1 MKKTM
6 PAPKK
11 LPKKQG
17 WVRNLGYVAF
27 IVAWVFVSVVAS
39 QFVTALALQALL
51 PSELLEKPVV
61 SGIYSV
67 ISYGLSII
75 LTFVV
80 LPKIYKKL
88 ASDREEV
95 GLKDYPTWTD
105 IGLAPVGWI
114 VSTIGAGLLMT
125 FFSQFSWFEIGQAQD
140 TGFSPYMNGGERIIA
155 FLVLVIL
162 APIAEEVIFRGWL
175 YGKLRAR
182 TNLVTSILITS
193 LLFAVMHWQWNVS
206 VNVFALSVVLCGMRE
221 ITGTIYAGIL
231 THMLKN
237 GIAFFLLYVIPL

>member
-27 IVAWVFVSVVAS
+27 IVVWVFVSVVAS

-88 ASDREEV
+88 ASDREEA
-95 GLKDYPTWTD
+95 GLKEYPTWTD

-193 LLFAVMHWQWNVS
+193 LLFAIMHWQWNVS

>member
-27 IVAWVFVSVVAS
+27 IVVWVFVSVVAS

-193 LLFAVMHWQWNVS
+193 LLFAIMHWQWNVS

>member
-51 PSELLEKPVV
+51 TSELLEKPVV

-95 GLKDYPTWTD
+95 GLKEYPTWTD

-193 LLFAVMHWQWNVS
+193 LLFAIMHWQWNVS

>member
-11 LPKKQG
+11 LPKKQR

-27 IVAWVFVSVVAS
+27 IVVWVFVSVVAS

-193 LLFAVMHWQWNVS
+193 LLFAIMHWQWNVS

>member
-27 IVAWVFVSVVAS
+27 IVVWVFVSVVAS

-182 TNLVTSILITS
+182 TNLATSILITS
-193 LLFAVMHWQWNVS
+193 LLFAIMHWQWNVS

>member
-1 MKKTM
+1 MTKTM

-193 LLFAVMHWQWNVS
+193 LLFAIMHWQWNVS

>member
-17 WVRNLGYVAF
+17 WLRNLGYVAF
-27 IVAWVFVSVVAS
+27 IVVWVFVSVVAS

-125 FFSQFSWFEIGQAQD
+125 FFNQFSWFEIGQAQD

-175 YGKLRAR
+175 YGKLRAC

-193 LLFAVMHWQWNVS
+193 LLFAIMHWQWNVS